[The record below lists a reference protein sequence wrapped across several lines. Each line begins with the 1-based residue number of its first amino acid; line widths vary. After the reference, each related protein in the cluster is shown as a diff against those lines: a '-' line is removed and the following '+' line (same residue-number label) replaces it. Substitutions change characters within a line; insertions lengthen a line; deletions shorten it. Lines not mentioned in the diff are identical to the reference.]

1 MPTTDAVDLPSRIV
15 ACDGTR
21 PAASVEWL
29 VTNKG
34 YSRDLW
40 VTRFEVG
47 SEIDDNT
54 SGTVTM
60 RNLTFEVNGTS
71 KSAQFGQ

>member
-1 MPTTDAVDLPSRIV
+1 MI
-15 ACDGTR
+15 
-21 PAASVEWL
+21 EWL
-29 VTNKG
+29 VTNAN

-54 SGTVTM
+54 AGSVTL
-60 RNLTFEVNGTS
+60 RNITFEINGTS
-71 KSAQFGQ
+71 KSPQFSE